1 MYFFVNFNL
10 KGNKMDNLFKVLGD
24 QTRIEILK
32 LLNKEDLKMCEI
44 AINFQM
50 SKASISKHLYI
61 LKQANLV
68 NSKKDGQ
75 FKIYSINNNCKE
87 RILREITNIFN

>member
-1 MYFFVNFNL
+1 
-10 KGNKMDNLFKVLGD
+10 MDNLFKVLGD
-24 QTRIEILK
+24 QTRIKILK

-68 NSKKDGQ
+68 NSKKTVNLEYTQ
-75 FKIYSINNNCKE
+75 LTIIAKKE
-87 RILREITNIFN
+87 SYVK

>member
-1 MYFFVNFNL
+1 
-10 KGNKMDNLFKVLGD
+10 MDNLFKVLGD

-61 LKQANLV
+61 LL
-68 NSKKDGQ
+68 
-75 FKIYSINNNCKE
+75 
-87 RILREITNIFN
+87 TIFVG